1 METASSLG
9 LPVGCHFEPSDKELL
24 LHFLNNK
31 KKTEK
36 GSRVERTSSGG
47 CVIWKS
53 QNDKPVK
60 AKLDPRES
68 TETRIGFKRMFS
80 YVPKE
85 GSTSKAK
92 GDWVMYR
99 LDDSFLNKNNKA
111 NYLLCRVINKQKL
124 QTWSQPRLIR
134 GNVNQEM
141 QSSIVSEP
149 YHEVQNDDDDE
160 VDVGSEILKLLDQD

>member
-36 GSRVERTSSGG
+36 GSWVERTSSGG

-92 GDWVMYR
+92 GDW
-99 LDDSFLNKNNKA
+99 
-111 NYLLCRVINKQKL
+111 
-124 QTWSQPRLIR
+124 PRLIR
-134 GNVNQEM
+134 GNVNQGM

-149 YHEVQNDDDDE
+149 YHEEQNDDGE
-160 VDVGSEILKLLDQD
+160 VDVGSEILKPLDQD